1 MQDFTRPSGRL
12 RALPL
17 AARAVYTVFLAFTL
31 LGLVLTLVLTHDMV
45 GLDLGRAPQ
54 YYGGDVAPIHEP
66 EVEGGPALVIPP
78 GGEELA
84 AFEPMPRR
92 KLLEI
97 THFHLFSMPV
107 YLLILS
113 HMYMLSRARKRSKTL
128 WIALGSVGTL
138 LHVVAPWLMAA
149 RCSAAVAIY
158 AASGLS
164 MLVSYAW
171 MSAVPLWEMWRR

>member
-17 AARAVYTVFLAFTL
+17 GARAVYTVFLLFTL
-31 LGLVLTLVLTHDMV
+31 VGLALTLFLTHDMV
-45 GLDLGRAPQ
+45 GLDLSHAEE
-54 YYGGDVAPIHEP
+54 YYGGEAAPFE
-66 EVEGGPALVIPP
+66 EAELEGGPALFLPP
-78 GGEELA
+78 GGEDLA

-113 HMYMLSRARKRSKTL
+113 HMYMLSRSRKQAKAT
-128 WIALGSVGTL
+128 WVAIGSAGTL
-138 LHVVAPWLMAA
+138 LHMAAPWLVAYGCA
-149 RCSAAVAIY
+149 GAVASY
-158 AASGLS
+158 AVSGALL
-164 MLVSYAW
+164 LVSYFV
-171 MSAVPLWEMWRR
+171 MSWVPLWEMWRR